1 MKRIIGC
8 VLTLVLSVGIL
19 VSCGTDNAKKD
30 VKDFFDSYKALD
42 FNNINQYAVDGN
54 DISKVIT
61 QFESYDEKRENAL
74 RYWVSKISYKIGEVK
89 DLGNDEA
96 EVKVTINALD
106 GNVIYKNY
114 EEGIKNMAPA
124 RVNNDIKNPINSSE
138 EDYTK
143 TNYSENNYG
152 NVDYVDEFIAALEN
166 QTVPMKE
173 TTVLVKL
180 KKIDGK
186 YKIQNDDEVLQ
197 AMLGGLPVSVILG

>member
-1 MKRIIGC
+1 MKKIISF
-8 VLTLVLSVGIL
+8 VLTLVISVGIL
-19 VSCGTDNAKKD
+19 VSCGTDNTKKD
-30 VKDFFDSYKALD
+30 VTDFFDSYKALD
-42 FNNINQYAVDGN
+42 FNNINQYAVNGN

-106 GNVIYKNY
+106 GNVIYKDY
-114 EEGIKNMAPA
+114 EEGIKSMAPA

-152 NVDYVDEFIAALEN
+152 NIDYVDEFIAALEN

-180 KKIDGK
+180 KKADGK

>member
-1 MKRIIGC
+1 MKKIIGC
-8 VLTLVLSVGIL
+8 ILTLVLSVGIL

-30 VKDFFDSYKALD
+30 VADFFDSYKALD
-42 FNNINQYAVDGN
+42 FNNINQYAVNGN

-74 RYWVSKISYKIGEVK
+74 RYWVSKISYKIGDAK

-96 EVKVTINALD
+96 EVTVTINALD
-106 GNVIYKNY
+106 GNVIYKDY
-114 EEGIKNMAPA
+114 EEGIKNLAPA

-173 TTVLVKL
+173 TKVLVKL
-180 KKIDGK
+180 KKTDGK

-197 AMLGGLPVSVILG
+197 AMLGGLPVSIILG